1 MPRGKT
7 PLALDLPRPTSWL
20 EHAGVSKQDGAYEAL
35 RAAILNKTLPAG
47 SRLPSSRALAAR
59 WELSRGT
66 IETVFDRLHA
76 EAYVTRIP
84 GSGTRVCAVVP
95 ERFLMAGFDTP
106 AQAPAPLPL
115 PAGDMGVRD
124 GLPFVARRADAAL
137 FSTASWSRCAARALA
152 AATPGQLCSADPAG
166 APELRRQI
174 ADYLAKYRGIRCD
187 PQDIVVTTGIRH
199 ALDLIARSIVRDG
212 DKVCLEDPGY
222 PVARALFAL
231 AGAVPV
237 DLPVDAEG
245 IDCQALQAHTD
256 ASLVYVTPAHQ
267 SPLGV
272 TMSVT
277 RRLALLDW
285 ASDSG
290 AWVVEDDYDSEFN
303 YQSAPLAALKSLDQY
318 QRVIYCGSFNKTL
331 FAGLRI
337 GFMVLPPGVRPLLLR
352 TLQLT
357 GRSVGMTEQLALADW
372 MAEGAF
378 VRHLRQARLAYKERR
393 DLLLACLE
401 QQAPDRYRISGQQA
415 GFHCVLWLPPGSDEA
430 VFCAQAAQA
439 GLALQ
444 PLGELCQQVRLP
456 PAVLIG
462 YTALSGAQIRLAAPV
477 LAQLLLHSGNDNFG
491 IPAATTGLR

>member
-1 MPRGKT
+1 MPSGKL
-7 PLALDLPRPTSWL
+7 PLAPDLPRPASWL
-20 EHAGVSKQDGAYEAL
+20 DQPGVSKQDGAYEAL
-35 RAAILNKTLPAG
+35 RAAILGKTLPAG
-47 SRLPSSRALAAR
+47 SRLPSSRTLAAR
-59 WELSRGT
+59 WKLSRGT

-76 EAYVTRIP
+76 QAYVTRVP

-95 ERFLMAGFDTP
+95 ERFLMAGFALPGQRAADASAALP
-106 AQAPAPLPL
+106 QPLP
-115 PAGDMGVRD
+115 DTGVRD
-124 GLPFVARRADAAL
+124 ALAFVAGRADAAL

-152 AATPGQLCSADPAG
+152 AATPAQLCGADPAG

-187 PQDIVVTTGIRH
+187 PQDIVITTGIGH
-199 ALDLIARSIVRDG
+199 ALDLVARATVRPG

-222 PVARALFAL
+222 PAARTLFTL

-237 DLPVDAEG
+237 DIAVDAEG
-245 IDCQALQAHTD
+245 IDCAALQAHAD

-285 ASDSG
+285 ASDNG

-331 FAGLRI
+331 FAGLRL
-337 GFMVLPPGVRPLLLR
+337 GFMVLPPGLRPLLLR
-352 TLQLT
+352 ILHVT
-357 GRSVGMTEQLALADW
+357 GRSVGVTEQLALAAW
-372 MAEGAF
+372 MEDSAF

-401 QQAPDRYRISGQQA
+401 QLAPGRYTISGQQA

-430 VFCAQAAQA
+430 AFCARAAQA

-444 PLGELCQQVRLP
+444 ALGECCQQVSLP

-462 YTALSGAQIRLAAPV
+462 YTALNPVQIGLAAPK
-477 LAQLLLHSGNDNFG
+477 LAHLLLQ
-491 IPAATTGLR
+491 I

>member
-1 MPRGKT
+1 MPRGKS

-20 EHAGVSKQDGAYEAL
+20 DKAGVSKQDGAYEAL
-35 RAAILNKTLPAG
+35 RSAILTKVLPAG
-47 SRLPSSRALAAR
+47 SRLPSSRTLAER

-76 EAYVTRIP
+76 EAYVTRVP

-95 ERFLMAGFDTP
+95 ERFLMAGFGEDGP
-106 AQAPAPLPL
+106 AALSAMPAPASSLVP
-115 PAGDMGVRD
+115 DTGVRD
-124 GLPFVARRADAAL
+124 GLPFVARRADASL
-137 FSTASWSRCAARALA
+137 FSLAAWSKCAARALA
-152 AATPGQLCSADPAG
+152 AATPEQLCSADPAG
-166 APELRRQI
+166 QPPLRQQI
-174 ADYLAKYRGIRCD
+174 ADYLGKYRGIRCD

-199 ALDLIARSIVRDG
+199 ALDLLARSIVRDG

-222 PVARALFAL
+222 PAARALFGL

-237 DLPVDAEG
+237 DIPVDAEG
-245 IDCQALQAHTD
+245 IDSAVLRLHPD
-256 ASLVYVTPAHQ
+256 ASLAYVTPAHQ

-277 RRLALLDW
+277 RRLALLEW
-285 ASDSG
+285 ANDSG

-303 YQSAPLAALKSLDQY
+303 YHSAPLAALKALDQY

-331 FAGLRI
+331 FAGLRV
-337 GFMVLPPGVRPLLLR
+337 GFMVLPPALRPQLLR

-357 GRSVGMTEQLALADW
+357 GRSVGVTEQLALAAW
-372 MAEGAF
+372 MEEGAF

-401 QQAPDRYRISGQQA
+401 QTAPGRYTISGQQA
-415 GFHCVLWLPPGSDEA
+415 GFHCVLWLPPDSDERA
-430 VFCAQAAQA
+430 FCARAAQV

-444 PLGELCQQVRLP
+444 PLGDFCHGAKLA
-456 PAVLIG
+456 PAVLLG
-462 YTALSGAQIRLAAPV
+462 YTALS
-477 LAQLLLHSGNDNFG
+477 LAQVRHAAQKLGSLLLPPGND
-491 IPAATTGLR
+491 PALPAE

>member
-1 MPRGKT
+1 MPRGKL
-7 PLALDLPRPTSWL
+7 PLALELPRPTSWL
-20 EHAGVSKQDGAYEAL
+20 DNPGISKQDGAYEAL
-35 RAAILNKTLPAG
+35 RAAILGKVLPAG

-76 EAYVTRIP
+76 EAYVTRVP

-95 ERFLMAGFDTP
+95 ERFLMAGFDLP
-106 AQAPAPLPL
+106 GKLAADAASAPRQPD
-115 PAGDMGVRD
+115 AGAGTSSGTGVRD

-152 AATPGQLCSADPAG
+152 AATPAQLCSADPAG
-166 APELRRQI
+166 VPELRRQL

-187 PQDIVVTTGIRH
+187 PQDIVITTGIRH
-199 ALDLIARSIVRDG
+199 ALDLIARATVRPG

-222 PVARALFAL
+222 PAARTLFTL

-237 DLPVDAEG
+237 DIAVDAEG
-245 IDCQALQAHTD
+245 IDCAALQAHAD

-285 ASDSG
+285 ASNHG

-303 YQSAPLAALKSLDQY
+303 YHSAPLAALKSLDQY

-331 FAGLRI
+331 FAGLRL
-337 GFMVLPPGVRPLLLR
+337 GFMVLPPGLRPLLLR

-357 GRSVGMTEQLALADW
+357 SRSVGMTDQLALAAW
-372 MAEGAF
+372 MEESAF
-378 VRHLRQARLAYKERR
+378 VRHLRQARLSYKERR

-401 QQAPDRYRISGQQA
+401 QLAPGRYSVSGQQA
-415 GFHCVLWLPPGSDEA
+415 GFHFVLWLPPGSDEA
-430 VFCAQAAQA
+430 AFCARAAQA

-444 PLGELCQQVRLP
+444 GLGEFCQQARLP
-456 PAVLIG
+456 PAVLVG
-462 YTALSGAQIRLAAPV
+462 YTALSGAQIRLAAPQ
-477 LAQLLLHSGNDNFG
+477 LAQLLLQ
-491 IPAATTGLR
+491 I

>member
-1 MPRGKT
+1 MPRGKL

-20 EHAGVSKQDGAYEAL
+20 DQPGVSKQDGAYEAL
-35 RAAILNKTLPAG
+35 RAAILGKVLPAG

-76 EAYVTRIP
+76 EAYVTRVP

-95 ERFLMAGFDTP
+95 ERFLMAGFDLP
-106 AQAPAPLPL
+106 AQPAPDVGSALPQ
-115 PAGDMGVRD
+115 PAPDTGVRD

-137 FSTASWSRCAARALA
+137 FPSASWSRCAARALA
-152 AATPGQLCSADPAG
+152 AATPAQLCSADPAG

-187 PQDIVVTTGIRH
+187 PQDIVITTGIRH
-199 ALDLIARSIVRDG
+199 ALDLVARATVRAG

-222 PVARALFAL
+222 PAARTLFTL

-237 DLPVDAEG
+237 DIAVDAEG
-245 IDCQALQAHTD
+245 IDCAALQAHAD

-285 ASDSG
+285 ASASG

-331 FAGLRI
+331 FAGLRL
-337 GFMVLPPGVRPLLLR
+337 GFMVLPPGLRPLLLR
-352 TLQLT
+352 TLQVT
-357 GRSVGMTEQLALADW
+357 GRSVGITDQLALAAW
-372 MAEGAF
+372 MEDSAF

-401 QQAPDRYRISGQQA
+401 RIAPGRYSISGQHA

-430 VFCAQAAQA
+430 AFCARAAQA

-444 PLGELCQQVRLP
+444 GLGEFCQQAQLP
-456 PAVLIG
+456 PAVLVG
-462 YTALSGAQIRLAAPV
+462 YTALSGAQIRLAAPQ
-477 LAQLLLHSGNDNFG
+477 LAQLLLQ
-491 IPAATTGLR
+491 I

>member
-1 MPRGKT
+1 MPRGKL
-7 PLALDLPRPTSWL
+7 PLALELPRPTSWL
-20 EHAGVSKQDGAYEAL
+20 DNPGISKQDGAYEAL
-35 RAAILNKTLPAG
+35 RAAILGKVLPAG
-47 SRLPSSRALAAR
+47 SRLPSSRVLAAC

-76 EAYVTRIP
+76 EAYVTRVP

-95 ERFLMAGFDTP
+95 ERFLMAGFDLPGTQ
-106 AQAPAPLPL
+106 AVAPAPAL
-115 PAGDMGVRD
+115 DTGVRD

-166 APELRRQI
+166 ASELRRQL

-187 PQDIVVTTGIRH
+187 PQDIVITTGIRH
-199 ALDLIARSIVRDG
+199 ALDLIARATVRPG

-222 PVARALFAL
+222 PAARTLFTL
-231 AGAVPV
+231 AGAAPV
-237 DLPVDAEG
+237 DIAVDAEG
-245 IDCQALQAHTD
+245 IDCAALQAHAD

-285 ASDSG
+285 ASNHG

-303 YQSAPLAALKSLDQY
+303 YHSAPLAALKSLDQY

-331 FAGLRI
+331 FAGLRL
-337 GFMVLPPGVRPLLLR
+337 GFMVLPPGLRPLLLR

-357 GRSVGMTEQLALADW
+357 GRSVGMTDQLALAAW
-372 MAEGAF
+372 MEESAF

-393 DLLLACLE
+393 DVLLACLE
-401 QQAPDRYRISGQQA
+401 QLAPGRYSISGQQA
-415 GFHCVLWLPPGSDEA
+415 GFHFVLWLQPGSDEA
-430 VFCAQAAQA
+430 AFCARAAQA

-444 PLGELCQQVRLP
+444 GLGEFCQQARLP
-456 PAVLIG
+456 PAVLVG
-462 YTALSGAQIRLAAPV
+462 YTALSGAQIRLAAPQ
-477 LAQLLLHSGNDNFG
+477 LAQLLLQ
-491 IPAATTGLR
+491 I

>member
-20 EHAGVSKQDGAYEAL
+20 DHPGTSKQDGAYEAL

-59 WELSRGT
+59 WALSRGT

-95 ERFLMAGFDTP
+95 ERFLMAGLDQP
-106 AQAPAPLPL
+106 EPAPGQASAAAP
-115 PAGDMGVRD
+115 PAADTGVRD
-124 GLPFVARRADAAL
+124 GLPFVARRADASL
-137 FSTASWSRCAARALA
+137 FATASWSRSAARALA
-152 AATPGQLCSADPAG
+152 AATPALLCSADPAG

-187 PQDIVVTTGIRH
+187 PHDIVVTTGIRH
-199 ALDLIARSIVRDG
+199 ALDLIARSIVRGG

-222 PVARALFAL
+222 PAARALFAL
-231 AGAVPV
+231 AGASCV
-237 DLPVDAEG
+237 DIAVDAEG
-245 IDCQALQAHTD
+245 IDCGALQAHAD
-256 ASLVYVTPAHQ
+256 ASLAYVTPAHQ

-285 ASDSG
+285 ASESG

-357 GRSVGMTEQLALADW
+357 GRSVGMAEQLALADW
-372 MAEGAF
+372 MEDGAF

-401 QQAPDRYRISGQQA
+401 QQAPGRYRISGQQA

-430 VFCAQAAQA
+430 AFCARAAQA

-444 PLGELCQQVRLP
+444 GLGEFCRQVRLP
-456 PAVLIG
+456 PAVLVG
-462 YTALSGAQIRLAAPV
+462 YTALSGAQIRLAAPQ
-477 LAQLLLHSGNDNFG
+477 LAQLLLQ
-491 IPAATTGLR
+491 I

>member
-1 MPRGKT
+1 MPRGKLT
-7 PLALDLPRPTSWL
+7 LALELPRPTSWL
-20 EHAGVSKQDGAYEAL
+20 DNPAISKQESAYEAL
-35 RAAILNKTLPAG
+35 RAAILGKVLPAG
-47 SRLPSSRALAAR
+47 SRLPSSRALAAH

-76 EAYVTRIP
+76 QAYVTRVP

-95 ERFLMAGFDTP
+95 ERFLMAGFNLP
-106 AQAPAPLPL
+106 GNQAAVPEA
-115 PAGDMGVRD
+115 AIDAGVRD
-124 GLPFVARRADAAL
+124 TLPFVARRADAAL

-166 APELRRQI
+166 APELRRQL

-187 PQDIVVTTGIRH
+187 PQDIVITTGIRH
-199 ALDLIARSIVRDG
+199 AIDLIARATVRPG

-222 PVARALFAL
+222 PAVRTLFTL
-231 AGAVPV
+231 AGATPV
-237 DLPVDAEG
+237 DIAVDAEG
-245 IDCQALQAHTD
+245 IDCAALQAHAD

-272 TMSVT
+272 SMSVT

-285 ASDSG
+285 ASETG
-290 AWVVEDDYDSEFN
+290 AWVLEDDYDSEFN
-303 YQSAPLAALKSLDQY
+303 YHSAPLAALKSLDQY

-331 FAGLRI
+331 FAGLRL
-337 GFMVLPPGVRPLLLR
+337 GFMVLPPGLRPLLLR

-357 GRSVGMTEQLALADW
+357 AHSVGMPDQLALAAW
-372 MAEGAF
+372 IEESVF

-401 QQAPDRYRISGQQA
+401 QLAPGRYSVSGQQA
-415 GFHCVLWLPPGSDEA
+415 GFHFVLWLPPGSDEA
-430 VFCAQAAQA
+430 AFCARAAQA

-444 PLGELCQQVRLP
+444 GLGEFCQQARLP
-456 PAVLIG
+456 PAVLVG
-462 YTALSGAQIRLAAPV
+462 YTALSSAQIRLAAPQ
-477 LAQLLLHSGNDNFG
+477 LAQLLLQN
-491 IPAATTGLR
+491 

>member
-20 EHAGVSKQDGAYEAL
+20 DHPGVSKQDGAYEAL

-95 ERFLMAGFDTP
+95 ERFLMAGLDAPGHPSVAPPPVADT
-106 AQAPAPLPL
+106 
-115 PAGDMGVRD
+115 GVRD
-124 GLPFVARRADAAL
+124 GLPFVARRADASL

-152 AATPGQLCSADPAG
+152 AATPAQLCSADPAG
-166 APELRRQI
+166 APQLRRQI

-187 PQDIVVTTGIRH
+187 PHDIVVTTGIRH

-222 PVARALFAL
+222 PMARALFAL

-372 MAEGAF
+372 MEEGAF

-401 QQAPDRYRISGQQA
+401 QQAPGRYRISGQQA
-415 GFHCVLWLPPGSDEA
+415 GFHCVLWLPPGSDET

-444 PLGELCQQVRLP
+444 PLGELCQQARLA

-462 YTALSGAQIRLAAPV
+462 YTALSPAQIRLTAPV
-477 LAQLLLHSGNDNFG
+477 LAQLLLHSGNDNVA

>member
-1 MPRGKT
+1 MPRGKL
-7 PLALDLPRPTSWL
+7 PLALELPRPTSWL
-20 EHAGVSKQDGAYEAL
+20 DNPGISKQDGAYEAL
-35 RAAILNKTLPAG
+35 RAAILGKVLPAG
-47 SRLPSSRALAAR
+47 SRLPSSRVLAAR

-76 EAYVTRIP
+76 EAYVTRVP

-95 ERFLMAGFDTP
+95 ERFLMAGFDLPGTQ
-106 AQAPAPLPL
+106 AAAPAPAL
-115 PAGDMGVRD
+115 DTGVRD

-166 APELRRQI
+166 APELRRQL

-187 PQDIVVTTGIRH
+187 PQDIVITTGIRH
-199 ALDLIARSIVRDG
+199 ALDLIARATVRPG

-222 PVARALFAL
+222 PAARTLFTL
-231 AGAVPV
+231 AGAAPV
-237 DLPVDAEG
+237 DIAVDAEG
-245 IDCQALQAHTD
+245 IDCAALQAHAD

-285 ASDSG
+285 ASNHG

-303 YQSAPLAALKSLDQY
+303 YHSAPLAALKSLDQY

-331 FAGLRI
+331 FAGLRL
-337 GFMVLPPGVRPLLLR
+337 GFMVLPPGLRPLLLR

-357 GRSVGMTEQLALADW
+357 GRSVGMTDQLALAAW
-372 MAEGAF
+372 MEESAF

-401 QQAPDRYRISGQQA
+401 QLAPGRYSISGQQA
-415 GFHCVLWLPPGSDEA
+415 GFHFVLWLPPGSDEA
-430 VFCAQAAQA
+430 AFCARAAQA

-444 PLGELCQQVRLP
+444 GLGEFCQQTRLP
-456 PAVLIG
+456 PAVLVG
-462 YTALSGAQIRLAAPV
+462 YTALSGAQIRLAAPQ
-477 LAQLLLHSGNDNFG
+477 LAQLLLQ
-491 IPAATTGLR
+491 I